1 MINTEPDLIINM
13 GDNFRVSRWKNY
25 TLIIVKEATSK
36 NKHTKEKVY
45 KAEVGL
51 FWFQLFQWQNEK
63 QTNKKW
69 LNLLITWGN

>member
-25 TLIIVKEATSK
+25 TLIVKEATSK

-51 FWFQLFQWQNEK
+51 F
-63 QTNKKW
+63 
-69 LNLLITWGN
+69 LISAVSVTK

>member
-1 MINTEPDLIINM
+1 MIKTEPDLIINM
-13 GDNFRVSRWKNY
+13 GDNCRVSRWKNY

-51 FWFQLFQWQNEK
+51 F
-63 QTNKKW
+63 
-69 LNLLITWGN
+69 